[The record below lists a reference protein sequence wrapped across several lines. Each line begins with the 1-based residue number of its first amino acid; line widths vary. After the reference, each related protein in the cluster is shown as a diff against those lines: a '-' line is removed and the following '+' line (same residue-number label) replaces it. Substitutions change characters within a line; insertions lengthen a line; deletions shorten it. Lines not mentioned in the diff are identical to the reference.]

1 MAEKKRK
8 RSPWFWERIGLHL
21 AGYKDELDSKRGR
34 AFEFFAGEKEYV
46 LFLCHEEVMTPTD
59 ILYWENCFGYG
70 KAVLFHRTEEKK
82 ETITGEILAW

>member
-1 MAEKKRK
+1 M
-8 RSPWFWERIGLHL
+8 HL
-21 AGYKDELDSKRGR
+21 AGYKDELDSKRAEGLR
-34 AFEFFAGEKEYV
+34 ILAGEKEYV

-70 KAVLFHRTEEKK
+70 KAVLFDRTEEKK